1 MAKKYRVIF
10 MGTPEFSVPGLEAL
24 HADGHDIGLVVTQPD
39 RPRGRGRKVTPSPVK
54 AAALH
59 LGIEVIQPASV
70 RTPEFADHIRA
81 LKPDFQVVIAYGKI
95 IPENVLA
102 LPRIGTINIHAS
114 LLPKLRGAAPIQWA
128 VINGEKETGVCS
140 MLMEKGL
147 DTGDVLLTARETIR
161 PDDTAGSL
169 HDRLAVKGANVLIET
184 LKAYAQNEIQ
194 PQAQDHDLA
203 TYAPMLTKDDGL
215 IHWSKPAVSLE
226 NFIRGVTPWPG
237 AFTRFGDQ
245 RLKIFKSAPIAVET
259 TESPGTVV
267 PGFPDELRVATG
279 EGVLCIL
286 EIQGSS
292 GKRLPIKDFLRG
304 HAIPPGAVLG

>member
-1 MAKKYRVIF
+1 MYKIIF
-10 MGTPEFSVPGLEAL
+10 MGTPQFSVAGLEAL

-54 AAALH
+54 AAALNF
-59 LGIEVIQPASV
+59 GIEVIQPASI
-70 RTPEFADHIRA
+70 RTPEFADHIES

-128 VINGEKETGVCS
+128 IINGEKETGVCS

-169 HDRLAVKGANVLIET
+169 HDRLAVKGANVLIDT
-184 LKAYAQNEIQ
+184 LKAYAKNEIL

-215 IHWSKPAVSLE
+215 IHWSKSAVSLE

-245 RLKIFKSAPIAVET
+245 RLKIFKSAAIAVET

-267 PGFPDELRVATG
+267 QGFPDELRVATG
-279 EGVLCIL
+279 EGVLSIL

-292 GKRLPIKDFLRG
+292 GKRLSIKDFLRG
-304 HAIPPGAVLG
+304 HAIPPGTILE

>member
-1 MAKKYRVIF
+1 MLEKYKIIF
-10 MGTPEFSVPGLEAL
+10 MGTPQFSVPGLEAL
-24 HADGHDIGLVVTQPD
+24 HAEGHDIGLVVTQPD
-39 RPRGRGRKVTPSPVK
+39 RPRGRGRQVTPSPVK

-59 LGIEVIQPASV
+59 LGIEVIQPASI
-70 RTPEFADHIRA
+70 RTPEFADRMAA

-128 VINGEKETGVCS
+128 IINGEKETGVCS

-169 HDRLAVKGANVLIET
+169 HDRLAVKGANVLIDT
-184 LKAYAQNEIQ
+184 LKAYAKNEIL

-215 IHWSKPAVSLE
+215 IHWSKSAVSLE

-245 RLKIFKSAPIAVET
+245 RLKIFKSTPIAVET
-259 TESPGTVV
+259 TEAPGTVV

-279 EGVLCIL
+279 EGVLSIL

-292 GKRLPIKDFLRG
+292 GKRLSIKDFLRG
-304 HAIPPGAVLG
+304 HAIPPGTILE